1 MDLAQPTPA
10 PAPATPAPA
19 APVAQPAP
27 APATPAPV
35 AIPTA
40 APSPVSVSLDLRGL
54 VDASR
59 PAPAVAPVAPAA
71 PAAPAVPPSAPPADA
86 APAAPPP
93 APASPAATPDTD
105 AAAEV
110 AKLRAQIR
118 AKDIAATVATAAR
131 VLNVVDP
138 DALHKLVADH
148 LTTDDRGNVVVIA
161 NPTESPA
168 DYLARFCATRPYL
181 LAPRMQPGAG
191 APPVVTPPAPPAPA
205 PAINTAQ
212 GATAHLHGL
221 LAQRADAAVG
231 RFGGIFGPRPA
242 PAPPT
247 APAPTTV
254 TNMTTGAR

>member
-1 MDLAQPTPA
+1 
-10 PAPATPAPA
+10 
-19 APVAQPAP
+19 
-27 APATPAPV
+27 
-35 AIPTA
+35 
-40 APSPVSVSLDLRGL
+40 
-54 VDASR
+54 
-59 PAPAVAPVAPAA
+59 
-71 PAAPAVPPSAPPADA
+71 
-86 APAAPPP
+86 
-93 APASPAATPDTD
+93 
-105 AAAEV
+105 V

-118 AKDIAATVATAAR
+118 AKDIAATVKDAAR
-131 VLNVVDP
+131 ALNVVDP

-161 NPTESPA
+161 NPAETPA

-191 APPVVTPPAPPAPA
+191 APTTVTPPAPPAPA
-205 PAINTAQ
+205 PALNTAA

-242 PAPPT
+242 PPT

-254 TNMTTGAR
+254 TTGAR